1 MSSPVDPEIQSIYD
15 SVKELCGYL
24 KLKYTPEIK
33 ENEVHLDGL
42 WVRVGDPS
50 IPEECYP
57 FDMFDNTI
65 MFPGYVIES
74 GSWSYGG
81 YWDPPDYDVFH
92 ITTVRSKW
100 DAAKWLIMH
109 TIGTEIDNIYNS
121 QVVPDY
127 DEPTEDME

>member
-1 MSSPVDPEIQSIYD
+1 MSPPVDPDIQFIYD
-15 SVKELCGYL
+15 TVKQLCEHLGL
-24 KLKYTPEIK
+24 DWKYVPEIR
-33 ENEVHLDGL
+33 ENEVHLEGI

-74 GSWSYGG
+74 GAWSGG
-81 YWDPPDYDVFH
+81 SRWDPPDYDVFF
-92 ITTVRSKW
+92 IATMRSKW

-109 TIGTEIDNIYNS
+109 AIGMEIENILNS
-121 QVVPDY
+121 GEPDY
-127 DEPTEDME
+127 DEPDSA